1 MQMFFG
7 KTVLI
12 KENFSPE
19 LSSETT
25 HIRSKSTCTEISVN
39 YLNSESSQD
48 FNSVQCSFINIAQNY
63 NNGHF
68 IS

>member
-25 HIRSKSTCTEISVN
+25 HIRNMENWGGERSIKKITKA
-39 YLNSESSQD
+39 
-48 FNSVQCSFINIAQNY
+48 AQVA
-63 NNGHF
+63 
-68 IS
+68 

>member
-7 KTVLI
+7 KTVPP

-25 HIRSKSTCTEISVN
+25 HIRNMENWGGERSIKK
-39 YLNSESSQD
+39 
-48 FNSVQCSFINIAQNY
+48 
-63 NNGHF
+63 
-68 IS
+68 